1 MNLQTVLVERI
12 TIMKKQKNKLAG
24 LQKRKAISGYL
35 FISPFI
41 FGFLVFMLKPLLQSL
56 WMSFCNVE
64 LGAANFN
71 PIFAGI
77 VNYTYAFTVDPEYN
91 RLLVEEI
98 ARMMVYSLAIIVFSF
113 FVALILNQK
122 FKGRALVRAI
132 FFLPVILS
140 SGVILG
146 LETDNQLM
154 AALEQTIEQTTNIS
168 ITATLEDILRTAGV
182 GVRAF
187 EKVFEIIDN
196 IYDVA
201 IASGIQI
208 IIFLSG
214 LQTISSSMY
223 EAAEIEGCTKWE
235 SLWKITFPMISSLFL
250 VNWIYTVI
258 DFCMRSDNEVIE
270 KIQDVM
276 ISQMKYG
283 LASAMSWV
291 YFVLILAFIGISS
304 LIISRG
310 VYYYD

>member
-1 MNLQTVLVERI
+1 M
-12 TIMKKQKNKLAG
+12 MKKQKNKLAG
-24 LQKRKAISGYL
+24 LQKRKAIAGYL

-41 FGFLVFMLKPLLQSL
+41 IGFLAFMVKPLLQSL
-56 WMSFCNVE
+56 HMSFSEVS
-64 LGAANFN
+64 LGSGNFTLTFN
-71 PIFAGI
+71 KLE
-77 VNYTYAFTVDPEYN
+77 NLKYAFRVDPEYT
-91 RLLVEEI
+91 RLLVEELG
-98 ARMMVYSLAIIVFSF
+98 RMVVYSLAIIVFSF

-146 LETDNQLM
+146 LETNNQLM
-154 AALEQTIEQTTNIS
+154 ATLAAQIEDTTKGVS
-168 ITATLEDILRTAGV
+168 ITAALEEILRTSGV

-187 EKVFEIIDN
+187 EKVFEVIDN

-223 EAAEIEGCTKWE
+223 EAADIEGCTKWE
-235 SLWKITFPMISSLFL
+235 SLWKITFPMISSMFL
-250 VNWIYTVI
+250 VNWIYTVV
-258 DFCMRSDNEVIE
+258 DFCMRSDNEVIK
-270 KIQDVM
+270 KIQSVM
-276 ISQMKYG
+276 IDQMQYG
-283 LASAMSWV
+283 RASAMSWV
-291 YFVLILAFIGISS
+291 YFIVVLAFIGISS
-304 LIISRG
+304 FLISKE

>member
-1 MNLQTVLVERI
+1 
-12 TIMKKQKNKLAG
+12 MKKQKNKLAG
-24 LQKRKAISGYL
+24 LQKRKALSGYL
-35 FISPFI
+35 FILPFI
-41 FGFLVFMLKPLLQSL
+41 IGFLVFMIKPLFQSL
-56 WMSFCNVE
+56 YMSFCTVE
-64 LGAANFN
+64 LGSGNFN
-71 PIFAGI
+71 PIWTGLE
-77 VNYTYAFTVDPEYN
+77 NYKYAFTVDPEFN

-98 ARMMVYSLAIIVFSF
+98 TRMMIYSVAIIVFSF
-113 FVALILNQK
+113 FVALVLNQK
-122 FKGRALVRAI
+122 FHGRALVRAI

-154 AALEQTIEQTTNIS
+154 ATLATQIEETTQNIS
-168 ITATLEDILRTAGV
+168 ITGALEEILRTAGV

-214 LQTISSSMY
+214 LQTIPSSMY
-223 EAAEIEGCTKWE
+223 EAADIEGCTKWE
-235 SLWKITFPMISSLFL
+235 SLWKITFPMISSMFL

-270 KIQDVM
+270 KIQVVM
-276 ISQMKYG
+276 IDQMKYG
-283 LASAMSWV
+283 RASAMSWV
-291 YFVLILAFIGISS
+291 YFVLILAFIGVTALLISKE
-304 LIISRG
+304 

>member
-1 MNLQTVLVERI
+1 
-12 TIMKKQKNKLAG
+12 MKKNNKKLAG
-24 LQKRKAISGYL
+24 LQKRKAIAGYL

-41 FGFLVFMLKPLLQSL
+41 IGFLVFMIKPLFQSL
-56 WMSFCNVE
+56 YMSFCDVE
-64 LGAANFN
+64 LGAGNFN
-71 PIFAGI
+71 PIYSGLENFKYI
-77 VNYTYAFTVDPEYN
+77 FTVDPEFN

-98 ARMMVYSLAIIVFSF
+98 ARMMVYSIAIIVFSF
-113 FVALILNQK
+113 FVSLILNQE

-154 AALEQTIEQTTNIS
+154 ATLAAQVEETTQNIS
-168 ITATLEDILRTAGV
+168 ITGALEEILRTAGV
-182 GVRAF
+182 GVKAF

-214 LQTISSSMY
+214 LQTIPSSMY
-223 EAAEIEGCTKWE
+223 EAADIEGCTKWE
-235 SLWKITFPMISSLFL
+235 SLWKITFPMISSMFL

-270 KIQDVM
+270 KIQEVM
-276 ISQMKYG
+276 IDQMKYG
-283 LASAMSWV
+283 RASAMSWV
-291 YFVLILAFIGISS
+291 YFIVILAFIGVTSFLISKE
-304 LIISRG
+304 

>member
-1 MNLQTVLVERI
+1 
-12 TIMKKQKNKLAG
+12 MKKQKNKLAG

-41 FGFLVFMLKPLLQSL
+41 LGFLVFMVKPLFESL
-56 WMSFCNVE
+56 YMSFCTVE
-64 LGAANFN
+64 LGAGVYN
-71 PIFAGI
+71 PIWQGLL
-77 VNYTYAFTVDPEYN
+77 NYKNAFLVDADFN
-91 RLLVEEI
+91 KFLVEELT
-98 ARMMVYSLAIIVFSF
+98 RMLIYSLAIMVFSF

-122 FKGRALVRAI
+122 FKGRALVRAV

-146 LETDNQLM
+146 LETNNALM
-154 AALEQTIEQTTNIS
+154 DRMQSTIEMTTEGIS
-168 ITATLEDILRTAGV
+168 VTAAVQELLRTAGV

-201 IASGIQI
+201 ISSGIQI

-223 EAAEIEGCTKWE
+223 EAAAIEGCTKWE
-235 SLWKITFPMISSLFL
+235 SLWKITFPMVSGLLL
-250 VNWIYTVI
+250 VNWIYTII
-258 DFCMRSDNEVIE
+258 DFCMRSDNKVID
-270 KIQDVM
+270 KITTVM
-276 ISQMKYG
+276 VSQLQYG
-283 LASAMSWV
+283 FASAMSWV
-291 YFVLILAFIGISS
+291 YFLVVIAYVGITS
-304 LIISRG
+304 LIISKG